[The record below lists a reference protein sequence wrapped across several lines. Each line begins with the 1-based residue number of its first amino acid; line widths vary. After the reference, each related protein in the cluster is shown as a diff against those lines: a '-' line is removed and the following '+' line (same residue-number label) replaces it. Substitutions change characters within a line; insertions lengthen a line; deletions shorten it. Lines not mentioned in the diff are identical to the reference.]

1 LSKSEER
8 MGEREQFCLGQFV
21 LLDGRPAVVVG
32 LPGGAGVATPDD
44 HLALWFGHPQVASR
58 SKGGPGDATPEVWTV
73 PVEDCQPCQPPEIR
87 H

>member
-1 LSKSEER
+1 
-8 MGEREQFCLGQFV
+8 MGEHEHVCLGQFV

-32 LPGGAGVATPDD
+32 LPGGARIATPDD
-44 HLALWFGHPQVASR
+44 YLALWFGHPQVASR

-73 PVEDCQPCQPPEIR
+73 PAEDCQPCQPPENR